1 MVPMAAK
8 RKKKTDSSL
17 IPLVS
22 VLILCLVIVISALAF
37 RQRQIRY
44 REQALYNK
52 LTQIRELVT
61 NRQVYRSVF
70 YSRIKDNFIQERS
83 FLFTADFHVS
93 AGVDLAR
100 GFSLRTDGN
109 SAVLQLPAA
118 GILSIDADDTS
129 IEEVFVKERF
139 SSVTTGDYL
148 PLLGEEKENIRRT
161 AEESGLERD
170 AERRAEMIFR
180 GMLKMAGYDRITV
193 SFRREVL

>member
-1 MVPMAAK
+1 MVFMAAK
-8 RKKKTDSSL
+8 RKKKPDSSL
-17 IPLVS
+17 ISLVS
-22 VLILCLVIVISALAF
+22 VLIICLILVISALAV
-37 RQRQIRY
+37 RQKQMRC
-44 REQALYNK
+44 REQALYNE

-70 YSRIKDNFIQERS
+70 FSRIRDNFIQERS
-83 FLFTADFHVS
+83 LLFTADFHVS

-100 GFSLRTDGN
+100 GFSLQTKGN
-109 SAVLQLPAA
+109 TAVLQLPAA

-129 IEEVFVKERF
+129 IEEVFIKERF

-161 AEESGLERD
+161 AEERGLNRD
-170 AERRAEMIFR
+170 AERRAELIFR
-180 GMLKMAGYDRITV
+180 GMLKMAGYDKITV